1 MIMRIK
7 ATIIKEVLKHSR
19 EIEMIQTQEIIG
31 IININATQMLN
42 TDQETTIIDFIIQYL
57 INTQGHITFFYV
69 IYIS

>member
-1 MIMRIK
+1 
-7 ATIIKEVLKHSR
+7 
-19 EIEMIQTQEIIG
+19 MIQTQEIIG